1 MGSRGDSDDQFT
13 FDTSYTPPNTLD
25 FETQQVM
32 ARLAAVDEIV
42 SQVADEGV
50 NAGEKQRSKRKLI
63 SLVDSEEDSDVEI
76 TPTTQTTKPRKQ
88 TSFGT
93 ASQKPMIQS
102 TLNVGSGSSKQA
114 CSQKKYVPVKSV
126 IRGGRRNKKKKK
138 IEEEISELEDELDEE
153 ALDEDELGEEE
164 KEERQRSD
172 VWKDFTVVH
181 KPNRK
186 MKAACNHCKREYA
199 RQSHSHGTSG
209 LRRHRMR
216 CKMYLRNGGK
226 QQQLNVDGKVVSRK
240 YDHIVFRQ
248 LVAKTIVQHDLP
260 YSYVE
265 YEKVRD
271 TWKYLNADVQ
281 TICRN
286 TARADVYR
294 LYESERDTLKR

>member
-32 ARLAAVDEIV
+32 AKLAAVDEIV

-126 IRGGRRNKKKKK
+126 IHGGRRNKGLSKGSGSQSQKKKKKKK
-138 IEEEISELEDELDEE
+138 IEEEIPKLEEDLDEE
-153 ALDEDELGEEE
+153 ALDEDELDEEIDGDGEEKKVPSFE
-164 KEERQRSD
+164 STVNGEDEDEE
-172 VWKDFTVVH
+172 
-181 KPNRK
+181 
-186 MKAACNHCKREYA
+186 A
-199 RQSHSHGTSG
+199 
-209 LRRHRMR
+209 
-216 CKMYLRNGGK
+216 
-226 QQQLNVDGKVVSRK
+226 
-240 YDHIVFRQ
+240 
-248 LVAKTIVQHDLP
+248 
-260 YSYVE
+260 
-265 YEKVRD
+265 
-271 TWKYLNADVQ
+271 
-281 TICRN
+281 
-286 TARADVYR
+286 
-294 LYESERDTLKR
+294 